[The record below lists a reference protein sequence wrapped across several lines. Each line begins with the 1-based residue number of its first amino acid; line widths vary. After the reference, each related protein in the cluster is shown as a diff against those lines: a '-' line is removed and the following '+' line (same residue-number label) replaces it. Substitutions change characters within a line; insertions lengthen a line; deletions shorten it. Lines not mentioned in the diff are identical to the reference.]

1 MVAISVL
8 LTLLF
13 NSQRLGR
20 SVPVGSYIWR
30 STLNTTLKS
39 TRNLRPALLP
49 VAVAA
54 LITLSAC
61 ATDDPNQRAKAG
73 AGIGALAGAAL
84 VAISGSDNILLGA
97 AVGALA
103 GGAVGHYQDKQ
114 QAAIETALQEELRQE
129 QVELQRLENDVLLV
143 RLNSSASFD
152 VGSSQVKPAFF
163 PTLDKLAGETSTYNK
178 TVLHVVGY
186 TDSDG
191 SEEYNQ
197 RLSDDRA
204 NAVATYLRNDGVMQE
219 RLRIEGRGETEPR
232 LPNTSAENKASNRR
246 VEIYIKPIVE
256 GEEQKALESPAFS
269 S

>member
-1 MVAISVL
+1 MPIA
-8 LTLLF
+8 
-13 NSQRLGR
+13 
-20 SVPVGSYIWR
+20 
-30 STLNTTLKS
+30 
-39 TRNLRPALLP
+39 AA
-49 VAVAA
+49 AVF
-54 LITLSAC
+54 TLSAC

-73 AGIGALAGAAL
+73 AGIGALAGAAI

-114 QAAIETALQEELRQE
+114 QAAIEAALQEELRQE

-152 VGSSQVKPAFF
+152 VGSAQVKPAFYS
-163 PTLDKLAGETSTYNK
+163 TLDKLASEASTYNK

-191 SEEYNQ
+191 SAAYNQ
-197 RLSDDRA
+197 GLSDDRA
-204 NAVATYLRNDGVMQE
+204 NAVATYLRNDGVMRD

-232 LPNTSAENKASNRR
+232 VPNTSAANKASNRR

-256 GEEQKALESPAFS
+256 GEEQRALERPAS
-269 S
+269 RS